1 MKKVRAVSKIFGRV
15 CQNCFLRVQRKISAI
30 DVYFEKLCSH
40 LNLLG
45 HWVKKFHQYAKIFWP
60 SSYTVSAGC
69 QNCLLYV
76 LENSLRESVF
86 FGNRHSLLTF
96 SNTDWKTF
104 GHLSNVFGGGSPNWF
119 LREQRYKLSGKE
131 VSEKITFY
139 RFRLLG
145 KNFFSVWLENFWR
158 DFQKY
163 ILRVQRNIFRIN
175 AYFENLAFFSHFW
188 RQRKFFRPF
197 GKVFSASLPKLHSTC
212 PSERFAEEKAVL
224 KNKLLFLILG
234 QRANI
239 FGSLAKC
246 CNMIVETVLYVSIGT
261 FWRKRFFLN
270 KI

>member
-1 MKKVRAVSKIFGRV
+1 MFVLKNFVLIWIFSDIEWKTFT
-15 CQNCFLRVQRKISAI
+15 NMQR
-30 DVYFEKLCSH
+30 FFG
-40 LNLLG
+40 LL
-45 HWVKKFHQYAKIFWP
+45 VIMFQQECK
-60 SSYTVSAGC
+60 
-69 QNCLLYV
+69 NCLLYV

-163 ILRVQRNIFRIN
+163 ILRVQRNIFRIE
-175 AYFENLAFFSHFW
+175 ASFENLAFFSHFW

-197 GKVFSASLPKLHSTC
+197 GKVFSASLPKLILHVRRNALRKKRQFWKTNCFFSYWDKGQTYLALWQNVATWLSKLFSTC
-212 PSERFAEEKAVL
+212 PLVHFEG
-224 KNKLLFLILG
+224 ND
-234 QRANI
+234 
-239 FGSLAKC
+239 
-246 CNMIVETVLYVSIGT
+246 
-261 FWRKRFFLN
+261 FFF
-270 KI
+270 